1 MEKGGE
7 GFSAHDRIGQL
18 ALRNLDIADTRQ
30 KIQIYRD
37 AGILQPNASLTD
49 LLE

>member
-30 KIQIYRD
+30 KIQVYRD
-37 AGILQPNASLTD
+37 AGVLTSNASITD

>member
-1 MEKGGE
+1 MERGGE

-18 ALRNLDIADTRQ
+18 ALRNLDIADTRT
-30 KIQIYRD
+30 KIQVYRE
-37 AGILQPNASLTD
+37 AGVIVSNASITD